1 MESWQ
6 ILAVMIAAIGLTI
19 VADKRNIPAP
29 VLLALVGMAASFLPG
44 APRQQIPPETLLG
57 IVLPP
62 LLYSA
67 AADFSVVSFLRHIRS
82 ILNLG
87 VAMVLFSAFAVAFL
101 IDVLIPGVPFAVALM
116 LGAVVAPP
124 DAVSAVAIGNR
135 LGLPQRLMT
144 ILKGE
149 SLINDAAALT
159 LFSVAAAWASETHTF
174 IANGFLYFAYAA
186 GTGLGVGVGIG
197 FTVHLIRRNLS
208 NAALIT
214 ALAFITPFAAYSLAD
229 AAHGSGVIAVVFAG
243 FTAGH
248 KAGEIDFAGRIQERE
263 VWRAVDTLLEAFVFA
278 YIGLRFRIVVEDALH
293 SGFHAGALLMA
304 GLATIA
310 ALLLVR
316 FVWIFVSGALAD
328 RTARLTLRKDDDR
341 RVLSAK
347 ENTVLSWAGMRGVL
361 TLAAAAGAP
370 MVTAAGDAVP
380 GRTVLVPI
388 AFGVAL
394 GTLLLHGVTMPWLI
408 RWLDLDT
415 GDEAKARRDEIVR
428 ARRIIQ
434 ETTARAIEDLRGDVI
449 DDAEADRVAKWLKA
463 VQKQTDPKVHDPEQL
478 SRLVEAANKVVA
490 AQREALIEQRD
501 AEELNDEVLR
511 EVLEDLDAEQAV
523 ITARDEKTNA
533 P

>member
-1 MESWQ
+1 MEIWQ

-29 VLLALVGMAASFLPG
+29 VLLAAVGMAASFLPG
-44 APRQQIPPETLLG
+44 APRSQIPPETLLG

-87 VAMVLFSAFAVAFL
+87 VAMVLAGAFAVALL
-101 IDVLIPGVPFAVALM
+101 IHMLIPGVPFAVALM

-124 DAVSAVAIGNR
+124 DAVSAVAIGTR
-135 LGLPQRLMT
+135 LGLPQRVMT

-159 LFSVAAAWASETHTF
+159 LFSVAAAWAAQTHTF
-174 IANGFLYFAYAA
+174 IDNGFLYFLYAA
-186 GTGLGVGVGIG
+186 GIGLGVGIG
-197 FTVHLIRRNLS
+197 LGLTVHLIRRKLS
-208 NAALIT
+208 QSALTT

-229 AAHGSGVIAVVFAG
+229 TAHGSGVIAVVFAG
-243 FTAGH
+243 FTLGH
-248 KAGEIDFAGRIQERE
+248 KAGEIDFSGRIQERE
-263 VWRAVDTLLEAFVFA
+263 VWRAADTLLEAFVFA
-278 YIGLRFRIVVEDALH
+278 YIGLRFRIVVEDAFH
-293 SGFHAGALLMA
+293 SGFHAGVLLAA
-304 GLATIA
+304 GLAVIGLLIA
-310 ALLLVR
+310 VR
-316 FVWIFVSGALAD
+316 FAWIFLSGALAGH
-328 RTARLTLRKDDDR
+328 TARLTLRKDDDR
-341 RVLSAK
+341 RVLNAK
-347 ENTVLSWAGMRGVL
+347 ENMVLSWAGMRGVL

-370 MVTAAGDAVP
+370 MLTAAGDAVP
-380 GRTVLVPI
+380 GRSVLVPI

-394 GTLLLHGVTMPWLI
+394 GTLLLHGVTMPWLV
-408 RWLDLDT
+408 RRLDLDT
-415 GDEAKARRDEIVR
+415 GDETRARRDEIVR

-449 DDAEADRVAKWLKA
+449 DDIEAKRVAKWLKA
-463 VQKQTDPKVHDPEQL
+463 VQKQTDPHIDDPEQL
-478 SRLVEAANKVVA
+478 GRLVEAANKVVA

-501 AEELNDEVLR
+501 AEALNDEVLR

-523 ITARDEKTNA
+523 ITARDEKGNE

>member
-1 MESWQ
+1 MEIWQ

-29 VLLALVGMAASFLPG
+29 VLLAVVGMAASFLPG
-44 APRQQIPPETLLG
+44 APRHQIAPEILLG

-67 AADFSVVSFLRHIRS
+67 AADFSLVSFLRHIRS

-87 VAMVLFSAFAVAFL
+87 VALVLVSAFAIAVL
-101 IDVLIPGVPFAVALM
+101 IHALIPGVPFPVALM

-159 LFSVAAAWASETHTF
+159 LFSVAAAWATRTHTF
-174 IANGFLYFAYAA
+174 VDNGFLYFAYAA
-186 GTGLGVGVGIG
+186 GIGLGVGIGIG
-197 FTVHLIRRNLS
+197 FAAHLIRRNLA
-208 NAALIT
+208 NAAFIT

-278 YIGLRFRIVVEDALH
+278 YIGLRFRIVVEDAVH
-293 SGFHAGALLMA
+293 SGFHAATLLAA

-310 ALLLVR
+310 ALLAVR
-316 FVWIFVSGALAD
+316 FAWVFASGALTN
-328 RTARLTLRKDDDR
+328 RTARLTLRKDDHHR
-341 RVLSAK
+341 GLSAK

-370 MVTAAGDAVP
+370 MLTAAGDAVP
-380 GRTVLVPI
+380 GRAVLVPI

-394 GTLLLHGVTMPWLI
+394 SSLLLHGVTMPWMI
-408 RWLDLDT
+408 HWLNLDT
-415 GDEAKARRDEIVR
+415 SDEARSRRDEVAH

-434 ETTARAIEDLRGDVI
+434 ETTARAIEDLRGDAI
-449 DDAEADRVAKWLKA
+449 DDAEAERVAKWLRA
-463 VQKQTDPKVHDPEQL
+463 VQKQTDPKVDDPEQL
-478 SRLVEAANKVVA
+478 SRLVDAAHKVVA

-523 ITARDEKTNA
+523 IAARDDKGSE

>member
-1 MESWQ
+1 MEHWQ

-29 VLLALVGMAASFLPG
+29 VLLAAVGMAASFLPG
-44 APRQQIPPETLLG
+44 APHNQIPPETLLG

-67 AADFSVVSFLRHIRS
+67 AADFSVMSFLRHIRS

-87 VAMVLFSAFAVAFL
+87 VALVLATAFVVAGL
-101 IDVLIPGVPFAVALM
+101 IHAMIPGVPFAVALM

-135 LGLPQRLMT
+135 LGLPARLTT

-159 LFSVAAAWASETHTF
+159 LFSVAAAWAAHTHTF
-174 IANGFLYFAYAA
+174 IDNGVVYFLYAA
-186 GTGLGVGVGIG
+186 GAGLAVGTGIG
-197 FTVHLIRRNLS
+197 LCVHLIRRRMS
-208 NAALIT
+208 SGPLIT

-229 AAHGSGVIAVVFAG
+229 AAHASGVIAVVFAG

-248 KAGEIDFAGRIQERE
+248 KAGEIDFSGRIQERE
-263 VWRAVDTLLEAFVFA
+263 VWRTTDTLLEAFVFA
-278 YIGLRFRIVVEDALH
+278 YIGLRFRFVLEDANH
-293 SGFHAGALLMA
+293 SGFHAGTLLAAALITIGVLTVIRFGWIFA
-304 GLATIA
+304 SGGLA
-310 ALLLVR
+310 R
-316 FVWIFVSGALAD
+316 H
-328 RTARLTLRKDDDR
+328 TARLTLRKEDDR
-341 RVLSAK
+341 RVLNAK

-370 MVTAAGDAVP
+370 MIMAAGDAVP
-380 GRTVLVPI
+380 GRAVLVPI

-394 GTLLLHGVTMPWLI
+394 GTLLLHGVTMPWLV
-408 RWLDLDT
+408 RRLNLDT
-415 GDEAKARRDEIVR
+415 GDEARLRRDEIVH

-449 DDAEADRVAKWLKA
+449 DDAEANRVAKWLKA
-463 VQKQTDPKVHDPEQL
+463 VQKQTDPKVDGPEQL
-478 SRLVEAANKVVA
+478 TRLVDAANKVVA
-490 AQREALIEQRD
+490 AQREALIERRD

-523 ITARDEKTNA
+523 IAARDEKPPLT
-533 P
+533 

>member
-1 MESWQ
+1 METWQ
-6 ILAVMIAAIGLTI
+6 ILTVIIAAIGLTI
-19 VADKRNIPAP
+19 LADKRNIPAP
-29 VLLALVGMAASFLPG
+29 VLLAVVGMAASFLPG
-44 APRQQIPPETLLG
+44 APHEQIPPETLLG

-67 AADFSVVSFLRHIRS
+67 AADFSLVSFLRHIRS

-87 VAMVLFSAFAVAFL
+87 VALVLVSAFAVAGL
-101 IDVLIPGVPFAVALM
+101 IHVMIPTVPFAVALM

-124 DAVSAVAIGNR
+124 DAVSAVAIGTR

-159 LFSVAAAWASETHTF
+159 LFSVAAAAAARTHTF
-174 IANGFLYFAYAA
+174 IDNGFLYFAYAA
-186 GTGLGVGVGIG
+186 AIGLGIGVGIG
-197 FTVHLIRRNLS
+197 LTVHMIRRNLT
-208 NAALIT
+208 NPALIT
-214 ALAFITPFAAYSLAD
+214 ALAFIVPFAAFSLAD

-278 YIGLRFRIVVEDALH
+278 YIGLRFRFVVDEAFH
-293 SGFHAGALLMA
+293 SGFHAGTLVAA
-304 GLATIA
+304 GLATIGV
-310 ALLLVR
+310 LTIVR
-316 FVWIFVSGALAD
+316 FIWIFVSGATAGH
-328 RTARLTLRKDDDR
+328 TARLTLRKDDDR
-341 RVLSAK
+341 KLLSPK
-347 ENTVLSWAGMRGVL
+347 ENVVLSWAGMRGVL

-370 MVTAAGDAVP
+370 MLTAAGDAVA
-380 GRTVLVPI
+380 GRSVLVPI

-415 GDEAKARRDEIVR
+415 GEEARLRRDEIVR

-434 ETTARAIEDLRGDVI
+434 ETTAKAIEDLRGDVI
-449 DDAEADRVAKWLKA
+449 DDREAERVAKWLKA
-463 VQKQTDPKVHDPEQL
+463 VQKQTDPKVDDPEQL
-478 SRLVEAANKVVA
+478 SRLVDAANKVVA

-523 ITARDEKTNA
+523 IAARDEKA
-533 P
+533 KEP